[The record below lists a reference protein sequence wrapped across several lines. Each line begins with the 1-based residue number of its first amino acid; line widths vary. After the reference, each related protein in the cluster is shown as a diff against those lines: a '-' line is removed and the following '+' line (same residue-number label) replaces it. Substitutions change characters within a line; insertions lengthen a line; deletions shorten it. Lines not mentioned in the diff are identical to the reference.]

1 MFSRIGYTLKQS
13 FAQLGRNKGMN
24 VTAILAITA
33 MMLIL
38 GIFFVAFVN
47 VDLFANVIRQ
57 DYNIV
62 EVYLDDGNSEDQ
74 TKSVGKQLESVEG
87 VDNVE
92 YRTKEAALEVMKEN
106 WGDSGY
112 LLNNLTTNPLPNSYL
127 VYVKNKGAAD
137 RVSKM
142 AKDLSG
148 VEDVKY
154 YQDTVEKLQKITN
167 FIQAASLV
175 MMAFLIIVSIIIV
188 ANTIKLT
195 VFNRAKEIGIMKY
208 LGATDWF
215 VRGPF
220 LLEGIIL
227 GLISSAIAT
236 GLMYLIY
243 DKVIRIIGPDIMRI
257 LSVPVVSTG
266 YLIGNLLIIFVSL
279 GVGVGT
285 CGSIIS
291 IRRFLDK

>member
-74 TKSVGKQLESVEG
+74 TKSVGKQLEGVEG

-142 AKDLSG
+142 AKDLNG

>member
-74 TKSVGKQLESVEG
+74 TKSVGKQLEGVEG